1 MKVHRKSHSRRHRK
15 SHRKS
20 HSRRHRKSNRKSQ
33 RGGSACS
40 AMPYNREV
48 FQSQRGGMA
57 AIGAADGFL
66 LDRATLVQAETAPT
80 IDAVTESGA
89 LAIAAK
95 GHMGGARRR
104 TVRRH
109 RKAHK
114 GKGRKG
120 RHGKSH
126 RRQRGGMAPIDMSTR
141 IALSGIN
148 PAWETEAS
156 VRNTNSP
163 FYYGYGP
170 QHLKTA

>member
-1 MKVHRKSHSRRHRK
+1 MVHRRSHRKSRK
-15 SHRKS
+15 SHRKG
-20 HSRRHRKSNRKSQ
+20 HRKSQ
-33 RGGSACS
+33 RGGSSCA

-48 FQSQRGGMA
+48 FQPQRGGMA

-66 LDRATLVQAETAPT
+66 LDRATLVQAQTAPT
-80 IDAVTESGA
+80 IDAVNESGA

-109 RKAHK
+109 RKGRKAHK
-114 GKGRKG
+114 
-120 RHGKSH
+120 GKSH

-170 QHLKTA
+170 QHIKTA

>member
-1 MKVHRKSHSRRHRK
+1 MKVHRKSHSRRRHRK
-15 SHRKS
+15 SHRKG
-20 HSRRHRKSNRKSQ
+20 RKSQ
-33 RGGSACS
+33 RGGSSCA

-66 LDRATLVQAETAPT
+66 LDRATLVQAQTAPT

-89 LAIAAK
+89 LAVAAK

-109 RKAHK
+109 RKGRK
-114 GKGRKG
+114 GHKGRKSHG
-120 RHGKSH
+120 R

-141 IALSGIN
+141 IPLSGIN

-170 QHLKTA
+170 QHIKSA